1 MTTTTTHFGIPRRC
15 AARLSPVLLAVVLAA
30 GVGGCGHENASQGAS
45 STTPPPWTTPTPIT
59 AAGPAAGDSPEAV
72 AAAAMRELY
81 TLRPA
86 SEAAGDAL
94 NRIRAWLSPALL
106 ARLGLPAAPVASHE
120 SAPPQWDSWKA
131 AGARVDAKTLVS
143 AERPPSEA
151 PGHASRKVGVTQT
164 VTWPDGH
171 SEALAPTTVLVD
183 LVEAS
188 PGWRVDDYRSR

>member
-1 MTTTTTHFGIPRRC
+1 MTTTTRLFTHPRR
-15 AARLSPVLLAVVLAA
+15 RGGRITLVLLAVALAA
-30 GVGGCGHENASQGAS
+30 VGGCGHENASQTAS
-45 STTPPPWTTPTPIT
+45 STTPPPWTAPTPIT

-94 NRIRAWLSPALL
+94 NRIRLWLSPALL
-106 ARLGLPAAPVASHE
+106 DRLGPPAAPVASHE
-120 SAPPQWDSWKA
+120 SAPPQWAGWKA

-143 AERPPSEA
+143 AERPPGEA
-151 PGHASRKVGVTQT
+151 LGHASRKVGVTQT

-171 SEALAPTTVLVD
+171 SEALAPFTVIVD
-183 LVEAS
+183 LIDAS
-188 PGWRVDDYRSR
+188 PGWRVDEYRSW